1 MISCEHVTRDEIFS
15 HVLILSVDCTNK
27 LANIPQKVFLEY
39 ALTCNAE
46 FRAECIQ
53 SRFGGVGLP
62 TTIKDGHAG
71 VINHGD
77 LVTVQ
82 VYSGHAVVG
91 DDLGV
96 ARRPVLA
103 CLDSSDH
110 LGFDLTHGVE
120 WFA

>member
-1 MISCEHVTRDEIFS
+1 MEDAFASD
-15 HVLILSVDCTNK
+15 
-27 LANIPQKVFLEY
+27 
-39 ALTCNAE
+39 AE

-53 SRFGGVGLP
+53 ARFGGVGLP
-62 TTIKDGHAG
+62 PTIEDGHAG
-71 VINHGD
+71 VINHSD

-82 VYSGHAVVG
+82 VYSGHAVIG

-96 ARRPVLA
+96 ARRPVLV

-120 WFA
+120 